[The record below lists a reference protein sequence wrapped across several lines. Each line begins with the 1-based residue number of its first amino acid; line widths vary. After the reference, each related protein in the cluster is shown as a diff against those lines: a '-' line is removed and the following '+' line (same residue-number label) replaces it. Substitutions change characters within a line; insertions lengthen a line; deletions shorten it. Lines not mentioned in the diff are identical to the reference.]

1 MTTTTTTAIETFD
14 ILGETKSVAP
24 TTHALVEAVTW
35 TEAGAIADAMFALA
49 YSLGADTASQ
59 QYKQFALAIAHK
71 FEGVLNEVAL
81 QKGMD

>member
-1 MTTTTTTAIETFD
+1 MTNTATTAIETFD

-35 TEAGAIADAMFALA
+35 TEAGAISDAMFHLA
-49 YSLGADTASQ
+49 YTLAKDSASQ
-59 QYKQFALAIAHK
+59 QYKEFALAIARK
-71 FEGVLNEVAL
+71 FEGVLNEIAL